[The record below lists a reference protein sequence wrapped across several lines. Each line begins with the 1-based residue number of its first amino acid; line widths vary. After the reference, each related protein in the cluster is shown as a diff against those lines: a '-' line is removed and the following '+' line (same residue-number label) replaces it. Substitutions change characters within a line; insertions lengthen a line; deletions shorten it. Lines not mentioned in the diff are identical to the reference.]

1 MLSLQTKLSLFSL
14 LTPPFFI
21 RKITFFE
28 RGGGNSIKQ
37 TYVEEGGGAC
47 KTNRYQQGGRGCGK
61 FDILSERTF

>member
-37 TYVEEGGGAC
+37 TYVEEGGGHV
-47 KTNRYQQGGRGCGK
+47 KRTGTNKGGEVVEN
-61 FDILSERTF
+61 LTF

>member
-28 RGGGNSIKQ
+28 RGGDNSIKQ
-37 TYVEEGGGAC
+37 TYVEEGGEGLV
-47 KTNRYQQGGRGCGK
+47 KRTGTNKGGEVVEN
-61 FDILSERTF
+61 LTF

>member
-14 LTPPFFI
+14 LTAPFFI

-37 TYVEEGGGAC
+37 TYVEEGGGGGGGHV
-47 KTNRYQQGGRGCGK
+47 KRTGTNKGGEVVEN
-61 FDILSERTF
+61 LTF